1 LNWII
6 DPCRRVVAAGVE
18 VFRDSR
24 QAYLQEQILFPLK
37 ISVVEQPFVRKG
49 LEFSLIVT
57 RSAIAA

>member
-1 LNWII
+1 MQVLS
-6 DPCRRVVAAGVE
+6 

-49 LEFSLIVT
+49 LGFSLIVT
-57 RSAIAA
+57 RWAIAA